1 MSKTSATSL
10 TPNQE
15 KAILDFVRDELY
27 ALGTDKDSAQ
37 RIILKAGDLKTTVRE
52 TFITLGSM
60 RYRSE
65 EVASKYGY
73 TLAVKPICEQLLALM
88 KYFPGLDPGPAL
100 TCSKSLGEL
109 PEGAE
114 GWFVIPKPEKVA
126 KTYGEALETALT
138 HLAAQRGGKFTNWRD
153 GKLGPKYLRL
163 TEKTQKALE
172 ALSATQSGD
181 FLIIPAQF
189 GIRHRGRSVR
199 RAREVFVAKEFGL
212 GPFETAIMLL
222 THPKRLARYENLFI
236 DCPGAEYDYSAFGSF
251 DRAPYFDFCGGRLRF
266 GTDLVSDY
274 YDYYGA
280 ASAFLP

>member
-1 MSKTSATSL
+1 MSNNSSILSGKPMTRA
-10 TPNQE
+10 QE
-15 KAILDFVRDELY
+15 AKLADNIIAVLRKLNPSSDD
-27 ALGTDKDSAQ
+27 AQ
-37 RIILKAGDLKTTVRE
+37 RIITRSNELADPLTER
-52 TFITLGSM
+52 FLDLGSM
-60 RYRSE
+60 RYRNE

-100 TCSKSLGEL
+100 ACSKSLGEL

-114 GWFVIPKPEKVA
+114 GWFVIPKPEKVG
-126 KTYGEALETALT
+126 KTYGEALETVLK
-138 HLAAQRGGKFTNWRD
+138 HLAVERQGKFTNWRE

-172 ALSATQSGD
+172 TLSAQQSGD

-212 GPFETAIMLL
+212 GPFETAVMLRLPLSSSLLSFWARSVYGDGL
-222 THPKRLARYENLFI
+222 T
-236 DCPGAEYDYSAFGSF
+236 
-251 DRAPYFDFCGGRLRF
+251 
-266 GTDLVSDY
+266 
-274 YDYYGA
+274 
-280 ASAFLP
+280 